1 MHCRCDTL
9 KRHFIIPSL
18 ISSSHA
24 WRQLFRISRKSRCC
38 REKKVSMVDDNRWK
52 GRVNLGLWECR
63 YFGWNPFTSDNTSS
77 LNDASDV
84 NGSICRQVS
93 PRYNSSITH
102 IRTHTRTHT
111 HIHTWL
117 FGTRRMRERT
127 GVRALAMGHQ
137 LLVTGS
143 AYAIEP
149 NEIVNGP
156 EWTGCGCRIER
167 P

>member
-1 MHCRCDTL
+1 MRHVEKTL
-9 KRHFIIPSL
+9 HYSFVNLFVTRLASTFSHFAKESL
-18 ISSSHA
+18 
-24 WRQLFRISRKSRCC
+24 LSREESKHGI
-38 REKKVSMVDDNRWK
+38 VDDNRWK